1 MFLQMLLISV
11 AVSFSGACC
20 GFRRRHWQRRVFIFL
35 MFFAVL
41 SGVLWLWAR
50 VSFAGEM
57 KILFG
62 IMPEE
67 LNPSDHHALLAEF
80 SLHRP

>member
-1 MFLQMLLISV
+1 
-11 AVSFSGACC
+11 
-20 GFRRRHWQRRVFIFL
+20 